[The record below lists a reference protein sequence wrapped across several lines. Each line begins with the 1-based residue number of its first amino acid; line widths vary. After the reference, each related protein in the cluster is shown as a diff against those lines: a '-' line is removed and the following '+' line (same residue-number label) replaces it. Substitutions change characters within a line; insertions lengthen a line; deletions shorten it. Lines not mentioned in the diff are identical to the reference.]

1 MRGATA
7 PTRRVR
13 DRRWHYIKDGNDMIV
28 DKVIYM
34 DKELIDH
41 KAGPLLQI
49 SFKIAGSLASH

>member
-1 MRGATA
+1 MR
-7 PTRRVR
+7 V
-13 DRRWHYIKDGNDMIV
+13 HYIKDGNDMIV

-41 KAGPLLQI
+41 KPGPLLRI